1 MSASTEPPVET
12 LVEPIAPGGST
23 VPAPP
28 ARRRR
33 SRIDIA
39 LLLAA
44 MIAIGG
50 AAFGAGRLT
59 APTAAANAAQD
70 CGPGGGGSGAPGASG
85 QPEPANPSGNTNQ

>member
-1 MSASTEPPVET
+1 MSASTEPPVEA
-12 LVEPIAPGGST
+12 LAEPIAPSGST
-23 VPAPP
+23 VPTPP

-39 LLLAA
+39 LLLAT

-59 APTAAANAAQD
+59 APTAAASAAQD
-70 CGPGGGGSGAPGASG
+70 CGPGGGGGGQPGASG
-85 QPEPANPSGNTNQ
+85 QPEPATPGGNANQ